1 MHNAAPSPRN
11 EHLHMVD
18 NQLRTA
24 GVFDLQ
30 VIEAFLQ
37 VPREGFVPTHAQA
50 LAYSDAIIPL
60 ASIGAKGRTLMLPL
74 LLGRILQ
81 ALGSVEGKSV
91 LIIGGATGYSAAL
104 LNQMGAQVTLVETPQ
119 LAQHANAALAAVG
132 ANVQVIEGTLN
143 APALSTQFDI
153 ILIEG
158 SIAQL
163 PDAFSGI
170 LKDGGQLIALLAQG
184 PLSHVTRFIKAGDA
198 LSKST
203 IFEGN
208 ASILPGFEAPT
219 EFVF

>member
-1 MHNAAPSPRN
+1 MNTAAQSPRN
-11 EHLHMVD
+11 DHLHMVD

-24 GVFDLQ
+24 GVFDLK

-37 VPREGFVPTHAQA
+37 VPRSPFVPTKAQA
-50 LAYSDAIIPL
+50 QAYSDAIIPL

-74 LLGRILQ
+74 LLGKILQ
-81 ALGSVEGKSV
+81 AMGNTEGKSV

-104 LNQMGAQVTLVETPQ
+104 LCQMGAQVTLVETAE
-119 LAQHANAALAAVG
+119 LAQHAKAALASIGSG
-132 ANVQVIEGTLN
+132 AQLVESALN
-143 APALSTQFDI
+143 APTIKSTYDI

-163 PDAFSGI
+163 PDAFSG
-170 LKDGGQLIALLAQG
+170 LLNDGGQLLTLLAQG
-184 PLSHVTRFIKAGDA
+184 PLSQVTRFIKASNG

-208 ASILPGFEAPT
+208 ASLLPGFEAPVD
-219 EFVF
+219 FVF